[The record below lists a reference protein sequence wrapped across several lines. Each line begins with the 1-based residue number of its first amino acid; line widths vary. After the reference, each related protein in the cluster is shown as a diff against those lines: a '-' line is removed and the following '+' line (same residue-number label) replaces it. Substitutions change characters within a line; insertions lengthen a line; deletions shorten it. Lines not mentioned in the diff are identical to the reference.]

1 MGRAGVDFLRT
12 ADLLDGLRRAAE
24 GAGGVD
30 DIVEQDAGLAL
41 DVADDVHNLGLIRL
55 LAAFVNYEEKYLLS
69 ELKSTRNALAAAYS
83 NFDYALDPYLID
95 SSIYE
100 LNSVQKR
107 YMFLLERAKESNVEI
122 PAEML

>member
-1 MGRAGVDFLRT
+1 MKKRKTSVK
-12 ADLLDGLRRAAE
+12 
-24 GAGGVD
+24 
-30 DIVEQDAGLAL
+30 
-41 DVADDVHNLGLIRL
+41 
-55 LAAFVNYEEKYLLS
+55 YEEKYLLS